1 MDRGG
6 WLARLCVASRRVLMH
21 VAVSREAHSSNNAD
35 FSRVTRLTS
44 PSRPHCP
51 LPERSAGAML
61 SSKPPPY
68 DSALVVEARE
78 SAGKIEGGFWTK
90 SSSAADYESRARKK
104 LETISG
110 QIQRSG
116 TPGETQRA
124 HYEAAM
130 TAQVTLLQA
139 SAPPP
144 PPPPQDNA
152 QLAATLDL
160 FDRKL
165 QSSGAG
171 ASAASQASSP
181 RPAADPALN
190 RIVQAIVKRYV
201 DRAEFKAFL
210 QTLSMDQRRA
220 YLVKI
225 AQCGKRALAHYYQQ
239 QRASASKSKGLGE
252 VALVEHITG
261 VVMKL
266 MAKASGDGAAAASLG
281 LHHQQQLR
289 QREEET
295 ARAAAAREKLERE
308 RAEHERARR
317 DGAGVS
323 VEAPF
328 AGGVMEMAAYWTRL
342 GEMRGAY
349 LPRAKQT
356 MELLKKK
363 ARSGA
368 DDSTQKKNAERF
380 LQWMSAHLVPMLS
393 QTAEA
398 PCASA
403 KFCMAELEQLDAQM
417 KKLIAVTSGR
427 AAAAQGSAAGG
438 GAATLAARLENDAG
452 GFPAASGVVA
462 ESSVTSES
470 VDHGDGSK
478 RRKSDEGLNPK
489 PSRDQTAIALEREA
503 RENEARADAR
513 RKAAEA
519 LSARPSA
526 FARVMLRDATSASHT
541 APPTPFALER
551 FPPPKTPGTGKPGD
565 GSGDDVAPPA
575 LFVDP
580 ARKNAVVAM
589 SFVNGGREL
598 RRRALETKFGA
609 GDATSETVWKSW
621 DDLVK

>member
-1 MDRGG
+1 VDRGG
-6 WLARLCVASRRVLMH
+6 WLARLCVASRRVLTH
-21 VAVSREAHSSNNAD
+21 CAFSREAHSSNNAD

-130 TAQVTLLQA
+130 TAQVALLQA

-181 RPAADPALN
+181 RPAANPAANPALN

-225 AQCGKRALAHYYQQ
+225 AQCGKRALAHYYEQ

-317 DGAGVS
+317 DGAGVNS
-323 VEAPF
+323 VQVEAPF

-403 KFCMAELEQLDAQM
+403 KFCMAELEQLDSQM

-438 GAATLAARLENDAG
+438 GAATQAA
-452 GFPAASGVVA
+452 GVVA

-478 RRKSDEGLNPK
+478 RRKRDEGL

-526 FARVMLRDATSASHT
+526 FARVMLRDATSASQT

>member
-1 MDRGG
+1 
-6 WLARLCVASRRVLMH
+6 
-21 VAVSREAHSSNNAD
+21 
-35 FSRVTRLTS
+35 
-44 PSRPHCP
+44 
-51 LPERSAGAML
+51 ML

-68 DSALVVEARE
+68 DSALVVEARV

-130 TAQVTLLQA
+130 AAQVALLQA

-144 PPPPQDNA
+144 NPPPQDNA

-266 MAKASGDGAAAASLG
+266 MAKASGDAAAAASLG

-308 RAEHERARR
+308 RAERERARR
-317 DGAGVS
+317 DGAGTS
-323 VEAPF
+323 VEPPAPS

-368 DDSTQKKNAERF
+368 DDSAQKKNAERF
-380 LQWMSAHLVPMLS
+380 LQWMSAHLVPMRS

-398 PCASA
+398 PCTSA

-417 KKLIAVTSGR
+417 KKLIAVSSGR

-438 GAATLAARLENDAG
+438 GAATPAARLENDAG
-452 GFPAASGVVA
+452 GAPAASGVVA

-478 RRKSDEGLNPK
+478 RRKRDEGF
-489 PSRDQTAIALEREA
+489 PSSDRNAIALEREA

-526 FARVMLRDATSASHT
+526 FARVMLRDATSASQT

-565 GSGDDVAPPA
+565 GTVDDVAPPA
-575 LFVDP
+575 LFADP
-580 ARKNAVVAM
+580 ARKNKVVAM

-598 RRRALETKFGA
+598 RRRALETKVSA
-609 GDATSETVWKSW
+609 DDATSETVWKSW

>member
-1 MDRGG
+1 
-6 WLARLCVASRRVLMH
+6 
-21 VAVSREAHSSNNAD
+21 
-35 FSRVTRLTS
+35 
-44 PSRPHCP
+44 
-51 LPERSAGAML
+51 ML

-68 DSALVVEARE
+68 TPELVVEARE

-130 TAQVTLLQA
+130 AAQAAVLQA
-139 SAPPP
+139 SAPQASAPP
-144 PPPPQDNA
+144 RAPSQDNA

-165 QSSGAG
+165 QSAGAG
-171 ASAASQASSP
+171 ASARASHSQASQASSP
-181 RPAADPALN
+181 RLAPHVSDPALH

-210 QTLSMDQRRA
+210 QPLSMEQRRA

-225 AQCGKRALAHYYQQ
+225 ATCGKRALGEYYRTQKE
-239 QRASASKSKGLGE
+239 SGSKSKGLGE

-261 VVMKL
+261 VVMKM
-266 MAKASGDGAAAASLG
+266 MAKAGGDAAGAASLG

-289 QREEET
+289 LREEET
-295 ARAAAAREKLERE
+295 ARRDEAREKMERE

-317 DGAGVS
+317 TDGGSIGGVGATEPATGPAGS
-323 VEAPF
+323 
-328 AGGVMEMAAYWTRL
+328 VMEMAAYWKRL

-363 ARSGA
+363 AKSGA
-368 DDSTQKKNAERF
+368 DDKNTQKRNAEKF
-380 LQWMSAHLVPMLS
+380 LQWFGSHLVPMLS

-403 KFCMAELEQLDAQM
+403 KFSMAELDHLDAQM

-438 GAATLAARLENDAG
+438 GADQYRQTSATNA
-452 GFPAASGVVA
+452 PAASAGA
-462 ESSVTSES
+462 ESSFTSES
-470 VDHGDGSK
+470 ADAPKGAKRGDERDERAVAAKEATK
-478 RRKSDEGLNPK
+478 RSDEAAA
-489 PSRDQTAIALEREA
+489 RTEA
-503 RENEARADAR
+503 SAR
-513 RKAAEA
+513 R
-519 LSARPSA
+519 ARPSA
-526 FARVMLRDATSASHT
+526 FASVTRRDATASAERE
-541 APPTPFALER
+541 PPTPFFFDT
-551 FPPPKTPGTGKPGD
+551 FPPPTTPGKPSD
-565 GSGDDVAPPA
+565 ARGDDTDPPA
-575 LFVDP
+575 IFVDS
-580 ARKNAVVAM
+580 ARTNAPVAM

-598 RRRALETKFGA
+598 RRRALETSAAA
-609 GDATSETVWKSW
+609 GNATPASIWKSW
-621 DDLVK
+621 DHLTKRSA

>member
-1 MDRGG
+1 
-6 WLARLCVASRRVLMH
+6 
-21 VAVSREAHSSNNAD
+21 
-35 FSRVTRLTS
+35 
-44 PSRPHCP
+44 
-51 LPERSAGAML
+51 ML

-68 DSALVVEARE
+68 DTALVAEARE

-116 TPGETQRA
+116 TPGETQRS
-124 HYEAAM
+124 HYHAAM
-130 TAQVTLLQA
+130 IAQGSLGYEDAARAANEDAVA
-139 SAPPP
+139 RAPPT
-144 PPPPQDNA
+144 QDNA

-171 ASAASQASSP
+171 PSQASQASQASSP
-181 RPAADPALN
+181 RPATDPALH

-266 MAKASGDGAAAASLG
+266 MAKASGDAAAAASLG

-478 RRKSDEGLNPK
+478 RRKSDEGL

>member
-1 MDRGG
+1 
-6 WLARLCVASRRVLMH
+6 
-21 VAVSREAHSSNNAD
+21 
-35 FSRVTRLTS
+35 
-44 PSRPHCP
+44 
-51 LPERSAGAML
+51 ML

-68 DSALVVEARE
+68 DSALVVEARV

-130 TAQVTLLQA
+130 AAQVALLQA

-144 PPPPQDNA
+144 NPPPQDNA

-239 QRASASKSKGLGE
+239 QRASTSKSKGLGE

-266 MAKASGDGAAAASLG
+266 MAKASGDAAAAASLG

-308 RAEHERARR
+308 RAERERARR
-317 DGAGVS
+317 DGAGTS
-323 VEAPF
+323 VEPPAPS

-368 DDSTQKKNAERF
+368 DDSAQKKNAERF

-417 KKLIAVTSGR
+417 KKLIAVSSGR

-438 GAATLAARLENDAG
+438 GAATPAARLENDAG
-452 GFPAASGVVA
+452 GAPAASGVVA

-478 RRKSDEGLNPK
+478 RRKRDEGEALV
-489 PSRDQTAIALEREA
+489 ALEREA

-526 FARVMLRDATSASHT
+526 FARVMLRDATSASQT

-551 FPPPKTPGTGKPGD
+551 FPPPKTRGTGKPGD
-565 GSGDDVAPPA
+565 GTVDDVAPPA
-575 LFVDP
+575 LFADP

-598 RRRALETKFGA
+598 RRRALETKVSA
-609 GDATSETVWKSW
+609 DDATSETVWKSW

>member
-1 MDRGG
+1 
-6 WLARLCVASRRVLMH
+6 
-21 VAVSREAHSSNNAD
+21 
-35 FSRVTRLTS
+35 
-44 PSRPHCP
+44 
-51 LPERSAGAML
+51 ML

-68 DSALVVEARE
+68 TPELVVEARE

-239 QRASASKSKGLGE
+239 QRASAWKSKGLGE

-266 MAKASGDGAAAASLG
+266 MAKASGDAAAAASLG

-417 KKLIAVTSGR
+417 KKLIAVSSGR

-438 GAATLAARLENDAG
+438 GAATPAARLENDAG
-452 GFPAASGVVA
+452 GFLAASGVVA
-462 ESSVTSES
+462 ESSVTAES

-551 FPPPKTPGTGKPGD
+551 FPPPKTRGTGKPGD

>member
-1 MDRGG
+1 
-6 WLARLCVASRRVLMH
+6 
-21 VAVSREAHSSNNAD
+21 
-35 FSRVTRLTS
+35 
-44 PSRPHCP
+44 
-51 LPERSAGAML
+51 ML

-171 ASAASQASSP
+171 ASAASQASP

-551 FPPPKTPGTGKPGD
+551 FPPPKTPRTGKPGD

>member
-1 MDRGG
+1 
-6 WLARLCVASRRVLMH
+6 
-21 VAVSREAHSSNNAD
+21 
-35 FSRVTRLTS
+35 
-44 PSRPHCP
+44 
-51 LPERSAGAML
+51 ML

-68 DSALVVEARE
+68 TPELVVEARE

-130 TAQVTLLQA
+130 AAQAAVLQA
-139 SAPPP
+139 SAPQASAPP
-144 PPPPQDNA
+144 RAPSQDNA

-165 QSSGAG
+165 QSAGAG
-171 ASAASQASSP
+171 ASARASHSQASQASSP
-181 RPAADPALN
+181 RLGPHVSDPALH

-210 QTLSMDQRRA
+210 QPLSMEQRRA

-225 AQCGKRALAHYYQQ
+225 ATCGKRALGEYYRTQKE
-239 QRASASKSKGLGE
+239 SGSKSKGLGE

-261 VVMKL
+261 VVMKM
-266 MAKASGDGAAAASLG
+266 MAKAGGDAAGAASLG

-289 QREEET
+289 LREEET
-295 ARAAAAREKLERE
+295 ARRDEAREKMERE

-317 DGAGVS
+317 TDGGSNVGGATEPAVGGPAGS
-323 VEAPF
+323 
-328 AGGVMEMAAYWTRL
+328 VMEMAAYWKRL

-363 ARSGA
+363 AKSGA
-368 DDSTQKKNAERF
+368 DDKNTQKRNAEKF
-380 LQWMSAHLVPMLS
+380 LQWLGSHLVPMLS

-403 KFCMAELEQLDAQM
+403 KFSMAELDHLDAQM

-438 GAATLAARLENDAG
+438 GADQYRQTSATNA
-452 GFPAASGVVA
+452 PAASAGA
-462 ESSVTSES
+462 ESSFTSES
-470 VDHGDGSK
+470 
-478 RRKSDEGLNPK
+478 
-489 PSRDQTAIALEREA
+489 
-503 RENEARADAR
+503 ADA
-513 RKAAEA
+513 
-519 LSARPSA
+519 
-526 FARVMLRDATSASHT
+526 
-541 APPTPFALER
+541 PTRGEE
-551 FPPPKTPGTGKPGD
+551 G
-565 GSGDDVAPPA
+565 
-575 LFVDP
+575 
-580 ARKNAVVAM
+580 
-589 SFVNGGREL
+589 
-598 RRRALETKFGA
+598 RRRFRRARRARCGCER
-609 GDATSETVWKSW
+609 GDATF
-621 DDLVK
+621 

>member
-1 MDRGG
+1 
-6 WLARLCVASRRVLMH
+6 
-21 VAVSREAHSSNNAD
+21 
-35 FSRVTRLTS
+35 
-44 PSRPHCP
+44 
-51 LPERSAGAML
+51 ML

-68 DSALVVEARE
+68 TPELVVEARE

-130 TAQVTLLQA
+130 TAQVALLQA

-181 RPAADPALN
+181 RPAANPALN

-295 ARAAAAREKLERE
+295 SRAAAAREKLERE

-403 KFCMAELEQLDAQM
+403 KFNMAELEQLDAQM

-438 GAATLAARLENDAG
+438 GAATPAARLENDAG
-452 GFPAASGVVA
+452 GAAAASGGVA

-470 VDHGDGSK
+470 VDHGRGSK
-478 RRKSDEGLNPK
+478 RREHDEGLPY
-489 PSRDQTAIALEREA
+489 AIAIEREA

-526 FARVMLRDATSASHT
+526 FAHVMLRDATSASQT

-551 FPPPKTPGTGKPGD
+551 FPPPTMPGTGNPGD
-565 GSGDDVAPPA
+565 GTGDDDAPPA

-589 SFVNGGREL
+589 SFVNVGREL
-598 RRRALETKFGA
+598 RRRALETKFSA

>member
-1 MDRGG
+1 
-6 WLARLCVASRRVLMH
+6 
-21 VAVSREAHSSNNAD
+21 
-35 FSRVTRLTS
+35 
-44 PSRPHCP
+44 
-51 LPERSAGAML
+51 ML

-171 ASAASQASSP
+171 ASAASQASLP

-438 GAATLAARLENDAG
+438 GG
-452 GFPAASGVVA
+452 GDPRCA
-462 ESSVTSES
+462 
-470 VDHGDGSK
+470 
-478 RRKSDEGLNPK
+478 P
-489 PSRDQTAIALEREA
+489 RE
-503 RENEARADAR
+503 
-513 RKAAEA
+513 
-519 LSARPSA
+519 
-526 FARVMLRDATSASHT
+526 
-541 APPTPFALER
+541 
-551 FPPPKTPGTGKPGD
+551 
-565 GSGDDVAPPA
+565 
-575 LFVDP
+575 
-580 ARKNAVVAM
+580 
-589 SFVNGGREL
+589 
-598 RRRALETKFGA
+598 RRRRLSGGVRRRGRVERHLRERRPRRRVEETK
-609 GDATSETVWKSW
+609 K
-621 DDLVK
+621 

>member
-1 MDRGG
+1 
-6 WLARLCVASRRVLMH
+6 MH
-21 VAVSREAHSSNNAD
+21 VAVSREAHSSNNAE

-144 PPPPQDNA
+144 NPPPQDNA

-266 MAKASGDGAAAASLG
+266 MAKASGDGAATASLG

-403 KFCMAELEQLDAQM
+403 KFSMAELDHLDAQM

-438 GAATLAARLENDAG
+438 GAATPAARLENDAG
-452 GFPAASGVVA
+452 GFLAASGVVA

>member
-6 WLARLCVASRRVLMH
+6 WLARLCVASRRVLTH
-21 VAVSREAHSSNNAD
+21 VAFSREAHSSNNAE
-35 FSRVTRLTS
+35 FSRLTRLTS

-130 TAQVTLLQA
+130 TAQVALLQA

-181 RPAADPALN
+181 RPAANPALN

-225 AQCGKRALAHYYQQ
+225 AQCGKRALAHYYEQ

-403 KFCMAELEQLDAQM
+403 KFCMAELEQLDSQM

-438 GAATLAARLENDAG
+438 GAATQAA
-452 GFPAASGVVA
+452 GVVA

-478 RRKSDEGLNPK
+478 RRKRDE
-489 PSRDQTAIALEREA
+489 TAIALEREA

-526 FARVMLRDATSASHT
+526 FARVMLRDATSASQT

-551 FPPPKTPGTGKPGD
+551 FPPPKTPGTGKPGDGKPGD

>member
-1 MDRGG
+1 
-6 WLARLCVASRRVLMH
+6 
-21 VAVSREAHSSNNAD
+21 
-35 FSRVTRLTS
+35 
-44 PSRPHCP
+44 
-51 LPERSAGAML
+51 ML

-68 DSALVVEARE
+68 DSALVVEARV

-130 TAQVTLLQA
+130 AAQVALLQA

-144 PPPPQDNA
+144 NPPPQDNA

-266 MAKASGDGAAAASLG
+266 MAKASGDAAAAASLG

-308 RAEHERARR
+308 RAERERARR
-317 DGAGVS
+317 DGAGTS
-323 VEAPF
+323 VEPPAPS

-368 DDSTQKKNAERF
+368 DDSAQKKNAERF

-417 KKLIAVTSGR
+417 KKLIAGSSGR

-438 GAATLAARLENDAG
+438 GAATPAARLENDAG
-452 GFPAASGVVA
+452 GAPAASGVVA

-478 RRKSDEGLNPK
+478 RRKRDEGF
-489 PSRDQTAIALEREA
+489 PSSDRNAIALEREA

-526 FARVMLRDATSASHT
+526 FARVMLRDATSASQT

-551 FPPPKTPGTGKPGD
+551 FYPPKTPGTGKPGD
-565 GSGDDVAPPA
+565 GTVDDVAPPA
-575 LFVDP
+575 LFADP

-598 RRRALETKFGA
+598 RRRALETKVSA
-609 GDATSETVWKSW
+609 DDATSETVWKSW

>member
-1 MDRGG
+1 
-6 WLARLCVASRRVLMH
+6 
-21 VAVSREAHSSNNAD
+21 
-35 FSRVTRLTS
+35 
-44 PSRPHCP
+44 
-51 LPERSAGAML
+51 ML

-68 DSALVVEARE
+68 DSALVGEARV

-130 TAQVTLLQA
+130 AAQVALLQA

-144 PPPPQDNA
+144 NPPPQDNA

-239 QRASASKSKGLGE
+239 QRASTSKSKGLGE

-266 MAKASGDGAAAASLG
+266 MAKASGDAAAAASLG

-308 RAEHERARR
+308 RAERERARR
-317 DGAGVS
+317 DGAGTS
-323 VEAPF
+323 VEPPAPS

-368 DDSTQKKNAERF
+368 DDSAQKKNAERF

-417 KKLIAVTSGR
+417 KKLIAVSSGR

-438 GAATLAARLENDAG
+438 RAATPAAR
-452 GFPAASGVVA
+452 
-462 ESSVTSES
+462 
-470 VDHGDGSK
+470 
-478 RRKSDEGLNPK
+478 R
-489 PSRDQTAIALEREA
+489 ER
-503 RENEARADAR
+503 
-513 RKAAEA
+513 
-519 LSARPSA
+519 
-526 FARVMLRDATSASHT
+526 
-541 APPTPFALER
+541 
-551 FPPPKTPGTGKPGD
+551 
-565 GSGDDVAPPA
+565 
-575 LFVDP
+575 
-580 ARKNAVVAM
+580 
-589 SFVNGGREL
+589 
-598 RRRALETKFGA
+598 RRRAGGGVAGGRVERHLRERRPRRRIEETKARRGFPL
-609 GDATSETVWKSW
+609 E
-621 DDLVK
+621 

>member
-1 MDRGG
+1 
-6 WLARLCVASRRVLMH
+6 V
-21 VAVSREAHSSNNAD
+21 
-35 FSRVTRLTS
+35 
-44 PSRPHCP
+44 
-51 LPERSAGAML
+51 
-61 SSKPPPY
+61 
-68 DSALVVEARE
+68 
-78 SAGKIEGGFWTK
+78 
-90 SSSAADYESRARKK
+90 
-104 LETISG
+104 
-110 QIQRSG
+110 
-116 TPGETQRA
+116 
-124 HYEAAM
+124 
-130 TAQVTLLQA
+130 LQA
-139 SAPPP
+139 SAPQASAPP
-144 PPPPQDNA
+144 RAPSQDNA

-165 QSSGAG
+165 QSAGAG
-171 ASAASQASSP
+171 ASARASHSQASQASSP
-181 RPAADPALN
+181 RLGPHVSDPALH

-210 QTLSMDQRRA
+210 QPLSMEQRRA

-225 AQCGKRALAHYYQQ
+225 ATCGKRALGEYYRTQKE
-239 QRASASKSKGLGE
+239 SGSKSKGLGE

-261 VVMKL
+261 VVMKM
-266 MAKASGDGAAAASLG
+266 MAKAGGDAAGAASLG

-289 QREEET
+289 LREEET
-295 ARAAAAREKLERE
+295 ARRDEAREKMERE

-317 DGAGVS
+317 TDGGSNVGGAKEQETGPAGS
-323 VEAPF
+323 
-328 AGGVMEMAAYWTRL
+328 VMEMAAYWKRL

-363 ARSGA
+363 AKSGA
-368 DDSTQKKNAERF
+368 DDKNTQKRNAEKF
-380 LQWMSAHLVPMLS
+380 LQWLGSHLVPMLS

-403 KFCMAELEQLDAQM
+403 KFSMAELDHLDAQM

-462 ESSVTSES
+462 ESSVTAES

>member
-1 MDRGG
+1 
-6 WLARLCVASRRVLMH
+6 
-21 VAVSREAHSSNNAD
+21 
-35 FSRVTRLTS
+35 
-44 PSRPHCP
+44 
-51 LPERSAGAML
+51 ML

-130 TAQVTLLQA
+130 TAQVALLQA

-171 ASAASQASSP
+171 ASAASQPSSP
-181 RPAADPALN
+181 RPAANPALN

-225 AQCGKRALAHYYQQ
+225 AQCGKRALAHYYEQ

-266 MAKASGDGAAAASLG
+266 MAKASGDAAAAASLG

-323 VEAPF
+323 VPSAPF

-403 KFCMAELEQLDAQM
+403 KFCMAELEQLDSQM

-438 GAATLAARLENDAG
+438 GAATPGA
-452 GFPAASGVVA
+452 VA
-462 ESSVTSES
+462 EPSVPPEGA
-470 VDHGDGSK
+470 DPGDGPK
-478 RRKSDEGLNPK
+478 RRKRDE
-489 PSRDQTAIALEREA
+489 TAIALEREA

-526 FARVMLRDATSASHT
+526 FARVMLRDATSASQT

-551 FPPPKTPGTGKPGD
+551 FPPPKTPGTGKPGDGKPGD

>member
-1 MDRGG
+1 
-6 WLARLCVASRRVLMH
+6 
-21 VAVSREAHSSNNAD
+21 
-35 FSRVTRLTS
+35 
-44 PSRPHCP
+44 
-51 LPERSAGAML
+51 ML

>member
-6 WLARLCVASRRVLMH
+6 WLARLCVASRRVLTH
-21 VAVSREAHSSNNAD
+21 VAFSREAHSSNNAE

-68 DSALVVEARE
+68 DSALVVEARV

-130 TAQVTLLQA
+130 AAQVALLQA

-144 PPPPQDNA
+144 NPPPQDNA

-266 MAKASGDGAAAASLG
+266 MAKASGDAAAAASLG

-295 ARAAAAREKLERE
+295 SRAAAAREKLERE
-308 RAEHERARR
+308 RAERERARR
-317 DGAGVS
+317 DGAGTS
-323 VEAPF
+323 VEPPAPS

-368 DDSTQKKNAERF
+368 DDSAQKKNAERF

-417 KKLIAVTSGR
+417 KKLIAVSSGR

-438 GAATLAARLENDAG
+438 GAATPAARLENDAG
-452 GFPAASGVVA
+452 GAPAASGVVA

-470 VDHGDGSK
+470 VDHGRGSK
-478 RRKSDEGLNPK
+478 RREHDEGLPY
-489 PSRDQTAIALEREA
+489 AIAIEREA

-526 FARVMLRDATSASHT
+526 FARVMLRDATSASQT

-551 FPPPKTPGTGKPGD
+551 FPPPKTRGTGKPGD
-565 GSGDDVAPPA
+565 GTVDDVAPPA
-575 LFVDP
+575 LFADP

-598 RRRALETKFGA
+598 RRRALETKVSA
-609 GDATSETVWKSW
+609 DDATSETVWKSW

>member
-1 MDRGG
+1 
-6 WLARLCVASRRVLMH
+6 MH

-171 ASAASQASSP
+171 ASAASQASP

-462 ESSVTSES
+462 ESSVTAES

>member
-1 MDRGG
+1 
-6 WLARLCVASRRVLMH
+6 
-21 VAVSREAHSSNNAD
+21 
-35 FSRVTRLTS
+35 
-44 PSRPHCP
+44 
-51 LPERSAGAML
+51 ML

-68 DSALVVEARE
+68 DSALVVEARV

-130 TAQVTLLQA
+130 AAQVALLQA

-144 PPPPQDNA
+144 NPPPQDNA

-171 ASAASQASSP
+171 ASAARSV
-181 RPAADPALN
+181 RRGAADPALN

-266 MAKASGDGAAAASLG
+266 MAKASGDAAAAASLG

-295 ARAAAAREKLERE
+295 ARAAARAKLERE
-308 RAEHERARR
+308 ADANGRRATARERRLTSGALGRR
-317 DGAGVS
+317 DGD
-323 VEAPF
+323 
-328 AGGVMEMAAYWTRL
+328 GGVLDAP
-342 GEMRGAY
+342 RGDARRVPA
-349 LPRAKQT
+349 PREQT
-356 MELLKKK
+356 MELLEEGQERRRRP
-363 ARSGA
+363 A
-368 DDSTQKKNAERF
+368 QKKNAERF
-380 LQWMSAHLVPMLS
+380 CSGCPRTS
-393 QTAEA
+393 C
-398 PCASA
+398 PCSRKPRRRRARPRD
-403 KFCMAELEQLDAQM
+403 CMAELEQLDAQM
-417 KKLIAVTSGR
+417 KKLIAVSSGR
-427 AAAAQGSAAGG
+427 AAAARGAPRG
-438 GAATLAARLENDAG
+438 GAATPPPPRATPAARRRRR
-452 GFPAASGVVA
+452 VVA

-478 RRKSDEGLNPK
+478 RRKRDEGF
-489 PSRDQTAIALEREA
+489 PSSDRNAIALEREA

-526 FARVMLRDATSASHT
+526 FARVMLRDATSASQT

-565 GSGDDVAPPA
+565 GTVDDVAPPA
-575 LFVDP
+575 LFADP
-580 ARKNAVVAM
+580 ARKNKVVAM

-598 RRRALETKFGA
+598 RRRALETKVSA
-609 GDATSETVWKSW
+609 DDATSETVWKSW

>member
-1 MDRGG
+1 M
-6 WLARLCVASRRVLMH
+6 
-21 VAVSREAHSSNNAD
+21 
-35 FSRVTRLTS
+35 
-44 PSRPHCP
+44 
-51 LPERSAGAML
+51 
-61 SSKPPPY
+61 
-68 DSALVVEARE
+68 
-78 SAGKIEGGFWTK
+78 
-90 SSSAADYESRARKK
+90 
-104 LETISG
+104 
-110 QIQRSG
+110 
-116 TPGETQRA
+116 
-124 HYEAAM
+124 
-130 TAQVTLLQA
+130 
-139 SAPPP
+139 
-144 PPPPQDNA
+144 
-152 QLAATLDL
+152 
-160 FDRKL
+160 
-165 QSSGAG
+165 
-171 ASAASQASSP
+171 
-181 RPAADPALN
+181 
-190 RIVQAIVKRYV
+190 QAIVKRYV

-266 MAKASGDGAAAASLG
+266 MAKASGDAAAAASLG

-308 RAEHERARR
+308 RAERERARR
-317 DGAGVS
+317 DGAGTS
-323 VEAPF
+323 VEPPAPS

-368 DDSTQKKNAERF
+368 DDSAQKKNAERF

-417 KKLIAVTSGR
+417 KKLIAVSSGR

-438 GAATLAARLENDAG
+438 ARRPPPRASRTTPAAR
-452 GFPAASGVVA
+452 
-462 ESSVTSES
+462 
-470 VDHGDGSK
+470 
-478 RRKSDEGLNPK
+478 RRRLAWW
-489 PSRDQTAIALEREA
+489 PSRASPPRASTTETDRRDESATRARPSSRSRESA

-526 FARVMLRDATSASHT
+526 FAHVMLRDATSASQT

-565 GSGDDVAPPA
+565 GTVDDVAPPA
-575 LFVDP
+575 LFADP

-598 RRRALETKFGA
+598 RRRALETKVSA
-609 GDATSETVWKSW
+609 DDATSETVWKSW

>member
-1 MDRGG
+1 
-6 WLARLCVASRRVLMH
+6 
-21 VAVSREAHSSNNAD
+21 
-35 FSRVTRLTS
+35 
-44 PSRPHCP
+44 
-51 LPERSAGAML
+51 
-61 SSKPPPY
+61 
-68 DSALVVEARE
+68 
-78 SAGKIEGGFWTK
+78 
-90 SSSAADYESRARKK
+90 
-104 LETISG
+104 
-110 QIQRSG
+110 
-116 TPGETQRA
+116 
-124 HYEAAM
+124 
-130 TAQVTLLQA
+130 
-139 SAPPP
+139 
-144 PPPPQDNA
+144 
-152 QLAATLDL
+152 
-160 FDRKL
+160 
-165 QSSGAG
+165 
-171 ASAASQASSP
+171 
-181 RPAADPALN
+181 
-190 RIVQAIVKRYV
+190 
-201 DRAEFKAFL
+201 
-210 QTLSMDQRRA
+210 
-220 YLVKI
+220 
-225 AQCGKRALAHYYQQ
+225 
-239 QRASASKSKGLGE
+239 
-252 VALVEHITG
+252 
-261 VVMKL
+261 
-266 MAKASGDGAAAASLG
+266 
-281 LHHQQQLR
+281 
-289 QREEET
+289 
-295 ARAAAAREKLERE
+295 
-308 RAEHERARR
+308 
-317 DGAGVS
+317 
-323 VEAPF
+323 
-328 AGGVMEMAAYWTRL
+328 
-342 GEMRGAY
+342 MRGAY

-356 MELLKKK
+356 RELLKKK

-368 DDSTQKKNAERF
+368 NDSTQKKNAERF

>member
-1 MDRGG
+1 
-6 WLARLCVASRRVLMH
+6 
-21 VAVSREAHSSNNAD
+21 
-35 FSRVTRLTS
+35 
-44 PSRPHCP
+44 
-51 LPERSAGAML
+51 ML

-68 DSALVVEARE
+68 DSALVVEARV

-308 RAEHERARR
+308 RAERERARR
-317 DGAGVS
+317 DGAGTS
-323 VEAPF
+323 VEPPAPS

-368 DDSTQKKNAERF
+368 DDSAQKKNAERF

-438 GAATLAARLENDAG
+438 GAATPAARLENDAG
-452 GFPAASGVVA
+452 GAPAASGVVA

-489 PSRDQTAIALEREA
+489 PARDQTAIALEREA

>member
-1 MDRGG
+1 M
-6 WLARLCVASRRVLMH
+6 
-21 VAVSREAHSSNNAD
+21 
-35 FSRVTRLTS
+35 
-44 PSRPHCP
+44 
-51 LPERSAGAML
+51 
-61 SSKPPPY
+61 
-68 DSALVVEARE
+68 

-130 TAQVTLLQA
+130 AAQVALLQA

-144 PPPPQDNA
+144 NPPPQDNA

-239 QRASASKSKGLGE
+239 QRASTSKSKGLGE

-266 MAKASGDGAAAASLG
+266 MAKASGDAAAAASLG

-308 RAEHERARR
+308 RAERERARR
-317 DGAGVS
+317 DGAGTS
-323 VEAPF
+323 VEPPAPS

-368 DDSTQKKNAERF
+368 DDSAQKKNAERF

-417 KKLIAVTSGR
+417 KKLIAVSSGR

-438 GAATLAARLENDAG
+438 GAATPAARLENDAG
-452 GFPAASGVVA
+452 GAPAASGVVA

-478 RRKSDEGLNPK
+478 RRKRDEGEALV
-489 PSRDQTAIALEREA
+489 ALEREA

-526 FARVMLRDATSASHT
+526 FARVMLRDATSASQT

-551 FPPPKTPGTGKPGD
+551 FPPPKTRGTGKPGD
-565 GSGDDVAPPA
+565 GTVDDVAPPA
-575 LFVDP
+575 LFADP

-598 RRRALETKFGA
+598 RRRALETKVSA
-609 GDATSETVWKSW
+609 DDATSETVWKSW

>member
-1 MDRGG
+1 
-6 WLARLCVASRRVLMH
+6 
-21 VAVSREAHSSNNAD
+21 
-35 FSRVTRLTS
+35 
-44 PSRPHCP
+44 
-51 LPERSAGAML
+51 ML

-68 DSALVVEARE
+68 TPELVVEARE

-130 TAQVTLLQA
+130 TAQVALLQA
-139 SAPPP
+139 SAPSPP
-144 PPPPQDNA
+144 PPPLDNA

-181 RPAADPALN
+181 RTAADPAVH

-403 KFCMAELEQLDAQM
+403 KFNMAELEQLDAQM
-417 KKLIAVTSGR
+417 KKLIAMTSGR

-438 GAATLAARLENDAG
+438 GAATQAA
-452 GFPAASGVVA
+452 GVVA

-526 FARVMLRDATSASHT
+526 FARVMLRDATSASQT

-551 FPPPKTPGTGKPGD
+551 FPPPKTRGTGKPGD

-589 SFVNGGREL
+589 SFVNVGREL
-598 RRRALETKFGA
+598 RRRALETKFSA